1 MNSKKNSLKNTET
14 TTLDGQTFR
23 LIFEGHSAVMLL
35 IDPERGDILDAN
47 QAAVDFYGYPKLK
60 LCSMKIGE
68 INTLPPEQVAA
79 ETQKVLKG
87 KRNYFVFSHR
97 LASGEERI
105 VEIHSSPITLQKKQV
120 LFSIVHDITERKK
133 TEDLFEKIRKNYET
147 FFNSIDDFL
156 FVLDDKGNILHTN
169 NTVRDRLGYS
179 KEELSEKSVL
189 LVHPPER
196 REEAGRIVGEMLA
209 GSAEFC
215 PVPLMTKSGER
226 IPVETRVAP
235 GFWDGKPAIFGVTKD
250 MSQIKLSEEKFSKIF
265 QSNSVLMALSYL
277 ESGVFIDVNDVF
289 LKTLGFS
296 RDEVIGTTSKD
307 IHLFADADQ
316 RNKIIEEMKQNGVVK
331 DIEVSVRTKDG
342 SLRHGLFSADT
353 IYIGKDPCLLTVMV
367 DITERER
374 AEEALRESQ
383 LLYHSLVEGSP
394 LSICRKDLAGRFTF
408 ANQRFL
414 ELSHTTL
421 ADLVGKTDFDLHPSA
436 LAEKYRR
443 DDQAVLESKQVQ
455 ELIEERVVLGGESVI
470 VQSIKAPI
478 YDGSGKIKGIQISF
492 WDITDR
498 KRATDA
504 LRESEISLNRA
515 QSIAHVGSWN
525 LDVRRNIAVWSAETY
540 RIFECPSETPLNYEA
555 FLTHVHPDDVDF
567 LNQSW
572 QSALQ
577 GAPCDVEHR
586 ILTAN
591 GKVKWVRERAEME
604 SDAEGNVL
612 RAIGTVQD
620 ITERRQMEEALR
632 ESEEKYR
639 TVADFTYDWEAWHAP
654 DGAYLYISPS
664 CERISGYTAAQFL
677 ADANLMVKITH
688 PDDQSMVSEHL
699 YAVIHHSTEQDS
711 QLDFRIVTLGGEIRW
726 INHHCTAV
734 YSKSGQWLGRRESNR
749 DITIRKLAEGRI
761 LQIANELQGT
771 LDTVTAGI
779 SHITNRKVEWANA
792 AYDEMFGYSI
802 GETRG
807 METAL
812 LYPDRA
818 SFERLGQEAYPQLW
832 AGKTYTTEMEMLK
845 KNGTRFWCNLT
856 GRALNVAQPAEGS
869 IWMSRDITERKQVE
883 AELHRSN
890 VALSAAHQELQKSYL
905 LEKQLARTDML
916 TGINNRGYLFEL
928 AAREFN
934 VAMRYQLS
942 FSIIMFD
949 IDYFKRI
956 NDSFGHL
963 MGDLVLQKVTQAVCA
978 EIRSADLIGR
988 YGGDEFIVLM
998 PQTTAQEALPLAE
1011 RIHASVATLRIATD
1025 KDLLTVTISIG
1036 IAQMEYTAVPE
1047 PGLADSVE
1055 GLFLRADKALYKAKQ
1070 AGRNRTVIFD

>member
-1 MNSKKNSLKNTET
+1 MTSKKNSLKNKET

-47 QAAVDFYGYPKLK
+47 QAAVEFYGYPKPK

-79 ETQKVLKG
+79 ESQKALKR

-105 VEIHSSPITLQKKQV
+105 VEVHSSPITLQEKQV
-120 LFSIVHDITERKK
+120 LFSIIHDITERKK
-133 TEDLFEKIRKNYET
+133 TEDLLEKTHKNYET

-169 NTVRDRLGYS
+169 NTVIDRLGYS

-215 PVPLMTKSGER
+215 PVPLITKSGER

-316 RNKIIEEMKQNGVVK
+316 RNKIIEEMKQNGAVK
-331 DIEVSVRTKDG
+331 EVKVLVRTKDG
-342 SLRHGLFSADT
+342 SLRYGLFSADT
-353 IYIGKDPCLLTVMV
+353 IYIGKDECLLTVMV

-414 ELSHTTL
+414 ELSQITL
-421 ADLVGKTDFDLHPSA
+421 ADLVGKTDFDLHPSE

-443 DDQAVLESKQVQ
+443 DDQAVLDSKQVQ

-470 VQSIKAPI
+470 VQSIKTPI
-478 YDGSGKIKGIQISF
+478 YDGSGKINGIQISF

-515 QSIAHVGSWN
+515 QSIAHVGSWS
-525 LDVRRNIAVWSAETY
+525 LDVRLNSAVWSAETY

-555 FLTHVHPDDVDF
+555 FLTHVHPDDADF

-577 GAPCDVEHR
+577 GAPYDIEHR
-586 ILTAN
+586 ILAAN

-620 ITERRQMEEALR
+620 ITERKQMEEALR
-632 ESEEKYR
+632 ASEEKYR

-699 YAVIHHSTEQDS
+699 YTVIHHSTEQDS
-711 QLDFRIVTLGGEIRW
+711 QLDFRIVTPGGEIRW
-726 INHHCTAV
+726 ISHHCTAV
-734 YSKSGQWLGRRESNR
+734 YSQSGQWLGRRESNR

-792 AYDEMFGYSI
+792 AHDEMFGYSI

-807 METAL
+807 METSL

-869 IWMSRDITERKQVE
+869 IWMIRDITERKQVE
-883 AELHRSN
+883 AELHQSKD
-890 VALSAAHQELQKSYL
+890 ALSLAHRELEKAYL
-905 LEKQLARTDML
+905 LEQQLARTDTL

-949 IDYFKRI
+949 IDYFKQI
-956 NDSFGHL
+956 NDTCGHL
-963 MGDLVLQKVTQAVCA
+963 IGDQVLQQITQVIRA
-978 EIRSADLIGR
+978 EIRSADVIGR

-1011 RIHASVATLRIATD
+1011 RIHASVAALRIATD
-1025 KDLLTVTISIG
+1025 KDPLTVTISIG
-1036 IAQMEYTAVPE
+1036 IAQAVYNAVPE
-1047 PGLADSVE
+1047 SGLADTVE

-1070 AGRNRTVIFD
+1070 AGRNCTVIFD